1 MGRSGNIGWG
11 ISKYFG
17 LPNRKRKLLTKEF
30 LQDFKDEIIKVD
42 KEYNEKYNRLNLDYE
57 HETYMGFYG
66 QITETGLFY
75 KALKRACEK
84 HNIVK
89 AIYDYANKMAW
100 YDVVDDDILL
110 EMVKHDIIKYERPED
125 FICDYDIEEYE
136 KAKYKLVEH
145 FKGYDVVK
153 YGTWFDDDRK
163 GLENIYKDGEWELI
177 WLN

>member
-1 MGRSGNIGWG
+1 MDISGKTGWG

-30 LQDFKDEIIKVD
+30 LQDFKNELINIEM
-42 KEYNEKYNRLNLDYE
+42 EYNNKYNRPNLDYE
-57 HETYMGFYG
+57 NETYMGFYG

-75 KALKRACEK
+75 ESLKRACEK

-89 AIYDYANKMAW
+89 AIYKYANNMSW
-100 YDVVDDDILL
+100 YDVVDDEILL
-110 EMVKHDIIKYERPED
+110 EMVEQDIIKYERTED
-125 FICDYDIEEYE
+125 FEPLYDIDEYE

-145 FKGYDVVK
+145 FKGYNVIE

-163 GLENIYKDGEWELI
+163 GLEDIYKDGKQELI